1 MQFYWTSFPLQIP
14 ALRFPAYTIMDKLCP
29 LKVHMLM
36 AKTSALVSQNVTVFV
51 DGAFVD
57 VIKVKWDHIGG
68 PQFSLTSV
76 LGREGNLG
84 LHWETRKVHAQRKDH
99 LQAKKGLRRNH
110 TLLSTCLEV

>member
-1 MQFYWTSFPLQIP
+1 
-14 ALRFPAYTIMDKLCP
+14 
-29 LKVHMLM
+29 MLM

-76 LGREGNLG
+76 LVREGNLG
-84 LHWETRKVHAQRKDH
+84 LHWETRKVNAQRKDH

-110 TLLSTCLEV
+110 TLLLTCLEV